1 MKKAFNLL
9 LFLLPI
15 STCLMGQVGWKFST
29 SDNSILKRNH
39 IESLSNGSFF
49 RLSTADTLSPSCYSL
64 TLIDSSGT
72 TLNQI
77 ELCIADS
84 NPKVIAFT
92 LDTITQRL
100 CVTEQ
105 SESSSAYYMHLK
117 VFDFNLNSMDS
128 LTWGVTKTSS
138 LGVDVFAGGIDT
150 ANNKFIVY
158 RSKDMFDQMWNR
170 SICRKNA
177 AGVIKNNSVKIGQA
191 ANDGFYI
198 NEVVISPTGNIY
210 IAGTRKESLYGNY
223 FYLERVNAN
232 FTTIFEVKDQYVLNS
247 IDNNHVSSIHLSNA
261 TANSPIIVGGTMF
274 GLAPGDTIYRCHGVI
289 RTYSANGMMRWN
301 FQNYEVRDYKK
312 VMARHTYVYAAGTNN
327 KFASG
332 LDTKISRL
340 FLKDGVVD
348 WHRYYGNKSTPL
360 CLQVEADKS
369 LLIGGEKQ
377 SNVTLPSGSIL
388 TIRSFMLLRYS
399 KTGKRLYDYD
409 HSWDVSN
416 ETSSIQGAIT
426 DIATGY
432 NQYYYIAG
440 TNRIVKN
447 ISGTNTT
454 FDSTTVIQFTNGSM
468 RTGEYIAT
476 EVTLNLR
483 PNPAKSSILF
493 TCENQ
498 VTDLVIYSM
507 AGQKMKTESINQEG
521 INYSC
526 DIQHLS
532 PGTYVLRV
540 MANKTWYT
548 SKFIKE

>member
-1 MKKAFNLL
+1 MKKAFIILIIL
-9 LFLLPI
+9 IPI
-15 STCLMGQVGWKFST
+15 STCLLGQVGWKFST
-29 SDNSILKRNH
+29 SDNSILKRNY

-64 TLIDSSGT
+64 VLIDSSGT
-72 TLNQI
+72 TMNQI

-105 SESSSAYYMHLK
+105 SESNSAFYMHLK
-117 VFDFNLNSMDS
+117 VFDYNLNYMDS

-177 AGVIKNNSVKIGQA
+177 AGVIKNNIVKIGQA

-198 NEVVISPTGNIY
+198 NDVVIAPTGNIY
-210 IAGTRKESLYGNY
+210 IAGTRKESLYGNF
-223 FYLERVNAN
+223 FYLERVNAS
-232 FTTIFEVKDQYVLNS
+232 FATIFEVKDQYVLNS
-247 IDNNHVSSIHLSNA
+247 IENNHVSSIHLSTAN
-261 TANSPIIVGGTMF
+261 ANSPIIVGGTMF
-274 GLAPGDTIYRCHGVI
+274 GLAPGDTTYRCHGII
-289 RTYSANGMMRWN
+289 RSYASNGMMRWN
-301 FQNYEVRDYKK
+301 FQNFEVRDYKK
-312 VMARHTYVYAAGTNN
+312 VMARHSYVYAAGTNN
-327 KFASG
+327 KSATG

-348 WHRYYGNKSTPL
+348 WHRYYANKSTPL

-377 SNVTLPSGSIL
+377 SNVTLPSGSVL

-399 KTGKRLYDYD
+399 KSGKRLYDYD
-409 HSWDVSN
+409 HLWDVSN

-432 NQYYYIAG
+432 NQYYYTAG
-440 TNRIVKN
+440 THRVVKN
-447 ISGTNTT
+447 VSGTSTT
-454 FDSTTVIQFTNGSM
+454 VDSTTVIQFTNGSM
-468 RTGEYIAT
+468 RTGDYIPA
-476 EVTLNLR
+476 EVSLNLR
-483 PNPAKSSILF
+483 PNPAKNSILF
-493 TCENQ
+493 TCESQ
-498 VTDLVIYSM
+498 VTDLVIFSM
-507 AGQKMKTESINQEG
+507 TGQKMKTESIDQEG

-526 DIQHLS
+526 DIAHLS

-548 SKFIKE
+548 AKFIKE